1 METKKGKGQK
11 ETSEKGKIGFVG
23 LGAMGQPMSRR
34 LQEAGFQVVGYDVRP
49 EAVKAIVQRGG
60 EAASSSKEVAEKC
73 RKIITIVPNSEAVEQ
88 VVFGSR
94 GLLEGFKAGDILI
107 EMTSAYPP
115 STLKVNQ
122 ALSGKGVSMIDA
134 PVSGGVIGAEAGT
147 LSIMV
152 GGVESIFES
161 CRPIFSVM
169 GKNLFYM
176 GGIGSGHAMK
186 AINNFL
192 SATSLAATSEAIILA
207 DKLGLSPQRVVEV
220 LQVSTGRSYST
231 ELKVPK
237 FVLPRT
243 FNSGF
248 AMDLMYKD
256 IDTVTR
262 MAKEYKIPM
271 FLANMVQQVYGYA
284 MAQGGGKGD
293 HTAIFSY
300 LEGLAKAKG
309 ES

>member
-1 METKKGKGQK
+1 MA
-11 ETSEKGKIGFVG
+11 EKLGFIG

-34 LQEAGFQVVGYDVRP
+34 LLEAGFHLAVYDLKA
-49 EAVKAIVQRGG
+49 EAVEALVQIGA
-60 EAASSSKEVAEKC
+60 EAASSAKEVAERC
-73 RKIITIVPNSEAVEQ
+73 RKVITIVPNSEAVEQ
-88 VVFGSR
+88 VVFGPE
-94 GLLEGFKAGDILI
+94 GFLEGAKGGDVLI

-115 STLKVNQ
+115 STLKIHQ
-122 ALSGKGVSMIDA
+122 ALSAKGLSMIDA
-134 PVSGGVIGAEAGT
+134 PVSGGVVGAVAGT

-152 GGVESIFES
+152 GGDEAIFEV
-161 CRPIFSVM
+161 CRPILSAV

-176 GGIGSGHAMK
+176 GGIGSGHAVK

-192 SATSLAATSEAIILA
+192 SATSLAATSEALILA
-207 DKLGLSPQRVVEV
+207 TKLGLSPQRVVEV

-231 ELKVPK
+231 EFKVPK

-262 MAKEYKIPM
+262 MAREYRIPM
-271 FLANMVQQVYGYA
+271 FLANMVQQIFGYA

-300 LEGLAKAKG
+300 LESLTKKK
-309 ES
+309 EEQ

>member
-1 METKKGKGQK
+1 
-11 ETSEKGKIGFVG
+11 
-23 LGAMGQPMSRR
+23 
-34 LQEAGFQVVGYDVRP
+34 
-49 EAVKAIVQRGG
+49 
-60 EAASSSKEVAEKC
+60 
-73 RKIITIVPNSEAVEQ
+73 
-88 VVFGSR
+88 
-94 GLLEGFKAGDILI
+94 
-107 EMTSAYPP
+107 
-115 STLKVNQ
+115 
-122 ALSGKGVSMIDA
+122 
-134 PVSGGVIGAEAGT
+134 
-147 LSIMV
+147 
-152 GGVESIFES
+152 
-161 CRPIFSVM
+161 M

-271 FLANMVQQVYGYA
+271 FLANMVQQIYGYA
-284 MAQGGGKGD
+284 MAQGGGRGD
-293 HTAIFSY
+293 HTAIFKY
-300 LEGLAKAKG
+300 LEGLAKGKG
-309 ES
+309 D